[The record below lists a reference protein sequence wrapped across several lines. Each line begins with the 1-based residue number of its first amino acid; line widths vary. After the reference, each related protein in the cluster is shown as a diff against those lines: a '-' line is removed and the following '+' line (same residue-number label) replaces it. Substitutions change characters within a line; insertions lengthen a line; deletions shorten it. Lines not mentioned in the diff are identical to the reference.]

1 MSVFPDPNHIN
12 CILEILINVT
22 RLYAQTDMSKAQS
35 IENYITQ
42 ITPQLF
48 SLYDQSVNQ
57 MLTHTQSTF
66 CSPKDTYIPHTNGIL
81 QKFLDELKL
90 MKISVDKRKEEEKK
104 KTTFKTLK
112 KRGKI
117 ILVWHSHQTLFELPL
132 STYIPSIG
140 YLCNKH

>member
-1 MSVFPDPNHIN
+1 MPEPSQSTLVFATAEKPKNIIVINYECPPDPNHIN
-12 CILEILINVT
+12 HILEILISVA

-57 MLTHTQSTF
+57 ILNHTQPTF

-90 MKISVDKRKEEEKK
+90 MKISEDKKKEEEKDNH
-104 KTTFKTLK
+104 F
-112 KRGKI
+112 
-117 ILVWHSHQTLFELPL
+117 
-132 STYIPSIG
+132 
-140 YLCNKH
+140 